1 MDLFRQTALVKIDR
15 GSGKIMGKDAGTV
28 RATVPVL
35 KHEIIWTKSDQ
46 KSTKRLGVLS
56 IHPSVIDVVESTAS
70 NSFFARSYPMVYPPM
85 EWSSPSRGGYLS
97 IPSRVL
103 RCSDQLDPIRSVRQ
117 ADKDGQLDRV
127 YDALTILGRT
137 PW

>member
-1 MDLFRQTALVKIDR
+1 MDLFRQTALVTIDR
-15 GSGKIMGKDAGTV
+15 NSGKVMGKDASTV
-28 RATVPVL
+28 RTSVPVL
-35 KHEIIWTKSDQ
+35 KHEIIWTKSDW
-46 KSTKRLGVLS
+46 KSAKRLGVLT
-56 IHPSVIDVVESTAS
+56 IHPSVIDIVESTAS
-70 NSFFARSYPMVYPPM
+70 HSFFTRSYPMVYPPM
-85 EWSSPSRGGYLS
+85 EWTSSDRGAYLS

-103 RCSDQLDPIRSVRQ
+103 RSSDRLDRVKRFRQ